1 VGHFPQHGFRLG
13 CCPTPLVLPLRRT
26 RGSPLGFAL
35 PARVRAAHE
44 APDAAAQG
52 SRSVVAPRHS
62 SWSVPAVS
70 RCRCSASRCPC
81 SAMHCRRSVVH
92 CRYAADA
99 APRAARAA
107 PCTADAASCAAVTLP
122 MQRHALP
129 VQRHALPTQRHVLPL
144 QRLSPERNL
153 GSIEGAGALASRHP
167 VGCATSQMRS
177 PRLAASSRRCAR
189 LPGNRVAASPRA
201 AAPQMRPRLALPA
214 HCSAIV
220 HAALVAAR
228 SVSLAAVTA
237 QCPVCAAPLLRKK
250 SRFNRGSK
258 CARPPAPVGCITSQ
272 VRSPQ

>member
-1 VGHFPQHGFRLG
+1 MHTRTPAIAGRVGDATVQLFSRVQPRFAQLAH
-13 CCPTPLVLPLRRT
+13 CPAIGHAALV
-26 RGSPLGFAL
+26 A
-35 PARVRAAHE
+35 ARPVSLVSVAAH
-44 APDAAAQG
+44 
-52 SRSVVAPRHS
+52 
-62 SWSVPAVS
+62 
-70 RCRCSASRCPC
+70 C
-81 SAMHCRRSVVH
+81 
-92 CRYAADA
+92 
-99 APRAARAA
+99 
-107 PCTADAASCAAVTLP
+107 LP
-122 MQRHALP
+122 VQHHALP

-177 PRLAASSRRCAR
+177 PRL
-189 LPGNRVAASPRA
+189 AASPRA

-258 CARPPAPVGCITSQ
+258 CARPPAPVGCSTSQ
-272 VRSPQ
+272 MRLPQ

>member
-1 VGHFPQHGFRLG
+1 MWVTFHSTASGSVAVQLPCYFRCG
-13 CCPTPLVLPLRRT
+13 
-26 RGSPLGFAL
+26 
-35 PARVRAAHE
+35 VRAAHRS
-44 APDAAAQG
+44 ALPCPLASGLPMRRLTPLRRVPVRLLRHATAAGQFQLFL
-52 SRSVVAPRHS
+52 
-62 SWSVPAVS
+62 
-70 RCRCSASRCPC
+70 
-81 SAMHCRRSVVH
+81 
-92 CRYAADA
+92 AADA
-99 APRAARAA
+99 APCAARAA
-107 PCTADAASCAAVTLP
+107 PCTADAASCTAVTLQ

-129 VQRHALPTQRHVLPL
+129 VQRHALPTQRHALPL

-237 QCPVCAAPLLRKK
+237 QCPVCAAPLPRKL